1 MLVWGEMKI
10 LNRREPFI
18 LFLGDLTLF
27 FLSLWIALAIRY
39 AGMPSF
45 VLIKQHIIPFA
56 ALFIL
61 WIFVFFIAGLYEKHT
76 LVFKSKL
83 PALILNIQIIN
94 SLIAVLFFYL
104 IPFFGITPKTV
115 LFVHLIVS
123 FALIVVWRVVLVER
137 LGFRHR
143 DNAILI
149 GAGRAG
155 VVSRTS
161 VDIARSDFAESTA
174 RHDFA
179 KSEMQ
184 ELKEEVNGNERY
196 NFIFI
201 SSVDLDQLDGIA
213 FQEEVV
219 EKVYSENISSIVIDL
234 KHEKANSI
242 LPSLYNL
249 IFSNVRFLDM
259 YKVYEEVFDRIPLS
273 LVGYNWFLENI
284 SFSPHTMYDV
294 LKRIMDVVI
303 AGILCVLSL
312 VVYPFVIFAIKIED
326 GAPVFIKQ
334 ERIGEGNRTIYL
346 WKFRSMRGSDKGVWL
361 SEKDARVTKVGRF
374 IRKTRIDELP
384 QLWNVVKGDISLIGP
399 RPDIVDLGKKLA
411 HKLPYYTV
419 RNLIKPGLSGWAQL
433 KQVAPPQ
440 SLEETRT
447 RLAYDLYYLKNRSFL
462 LDLVIALKTIK
473 VLLMRT
479 GR

>member
-1 MLVWGEMKI
+1 MEI
-10 LNRREPFI
+10 LNRREPVI
-18 LFLGDLTLF
+18 LFLGDLVLF
-27 FLSLWIALAIRY
+27 SLSLWIALAIRY
-39 AGMPSF
+39 AVFPSVGLVNQHILPFALLF
-45 VLIKQHIIPFA
+45 VLWA
-56 ALFIL
+56 
-61 WIFVFFIAGLYEKHT
+61 FVFFIAGLYEKHT

-83 PALILNIQIIN
+83 PSLILNIQIIN

-123 FALIVVWRVVLVER
+123 FVLIVVWRVVLFQR
-137 LGFRHR
+137 FGFRHR

-149 GAGRAG
+149 GAGP
-155 VVSRTS
+155 
-161 VDIARSDFAESTA
+161 
-174 RHDFA
+174 
-179 KSEMQ
+179 EMK
-184 ELKEEVNGNERY
+184 ELREEVNGNERY
-196 NFIFI
+196 NLTFI

-219 EKVYSENISSIVIDL
+219 EKVYSENVSSIVIDL

-284 SFSPHTMYDV
+284 SFSPHTMYDAM
-294 LKRIMDVVI
+294 KRIMDVFI
-303 AGILCVLSL
+303 AGILGILFL
-312 VVYPFVIFAIKIED
+312 VVYPFVILAIKIED
-326 GAPVFIKQ
+326 GGLAFIKQ
-334 ERIGEGNRTIYL
+334 ERIGEGNRIIHL
-346 WKFRSMRGSDKGVWL
+346 WKFRSMRGNDKGVWL
-361 SEKDARVTKVGRF
+361 SEEDSRITKVGYF
-374 IRKTRIDELP
+374 IRRTRIDELP

-411 HKLPYYTV
+411 HELPYYTV

-433 KQVAPPQ
+433 KQNSPPQ
-440 SLEETRT
+440 SIEEARV

-462 LDLVIALKTIK
+462 LDVIIALKTIK

>member
-1 MLVWGEMKI
+1 MEI
-10 LNRREPFI
+10 LNRREPI
-18 LFLGDLTLF
+18 VLFLGDFVLF
-27 FLSLWIALAIRY
+27 LVSLWVALALRY
-39 AGMPSF
+39 RGVPSF
-45 VLIKQHIIPFA
+45 ILIQQHILPFA
-56 ALFIL
+56 ILFAL
-61 WIFVFFIAGLYEKHT
+61 WVFVFFIAGLYEKHT

-94 SLIAVLFFYL
+94 SLIAVVFFYF
-104 IPFFGITPKTV
+104 IPLFGITPKTV
-115 LFVHLIVS
+115 LFIHLIVS
-123 FALIVVWRVVLVER
+123 FALIVLWRVFLIER
-137 LGFRHR
+137 FGFRKR

-149 GAGRAG
+149 SAGP
-155 VVSRTS
+155 
-161 VDIARSDFAESTA
+161 
-174 RHDFA
+174 
-179 KSEMQ
+179 EMK

-196 NFIFI
+196 NFTFI

-219 EKVYSENISSIVIDL
+219 EKVYSENVSSIVIDL

-284 SFSPHTMYDV
+284 SFSPHTMYDAM
-294 LKRIMDVVI
+294 KRITDVFI
-303 AGILCVLSL
+303 AGILGICSL
-312 VVYPFVIFAIKIED
+312 IVYPFVLLAIKIED
-326 GAPVFIKQ
+326 GGPIFIKQ
-334 ERIGEGNRTIYL
+334 ERIGKGNRTIYL

-361 SEKDARVTKVGRF
+361 SLKDTRVTKVGGF

-411 HKLPYYTV
+411 HELPYYTV

-433 KQVAPPQ
+433 KQDTPPQ
-440 SLEETRT
+440 SLEETRV

-462 LDLVIALKTIK
+462 LDLIIALKTIK
-473 VLLMRT
+473 VLFMRT
-479 GR
+479 GK

>member
-1 MLVWGEMKI
+1 MEI
-10 LNRREPFI
+10 LNRREPVI
-18 LFLGDLTLF
+18 LFLGDLVLF
-27 FLSLWIALAIRY
+27 SLSLWIALAIRY
-39 AGMPSF
+39 AVFPSVGLVNQHILPFALLF
-45 VLIKQHIIPFA
+45 VLWA
-56 ALFIL
+56 
-61 WIFVFFIAGLYEKHT
+61 FVFFIAGLYEKHT

-83 PALILNIQIIN
+83 PSLILNIQIIN

-104 IPFFGITPKTV
+104 IPFFGITPKNL
-115 LFVHLIVS
+115 LFVQLIVS
-123 FALIVVWRVVLVER
+123 FVLIVVWRVVLFQR
-137 LGFRHR
+137 FGFRHR

-149 GAGRAG
+149 GAGP
-155 VVSRTS
+155 
-161 VDIARSDFAESTA
+161 
-174 RHDFA
+174 
-179 KSEMQ
+179 EMK
-184 ELKEEVNGNERY
+184 ELREEVNGNERY
-196 NFIFI
+196 NLTFI

-219 EKVYSENISSIVIDL
+219 EKVYSENVSSIVIDL

-284 SFSPHTMYDV
+284 SFSPHTMYDAM
-294 LKRIMDVVI
+294 KRIMDVFI
-303 AGILCVLSL
+303 AGILGILFL
-312 VVYPFVIFAIKIED
+312 VVYPFVILAIKIED
-326 GAPVFIKQ
+326 GGLAFIKQ
-334 ERIGEGNRTIYL
+334 ERIGEGNRIIHL
-346 WKFRSMRGSDKGVWL
+346 WKFRSMRGNDKGVWL
-361 SEKDARVTKVGRF
+361 SEEDSRITKVGYF
-374 IRKTRIDELP
+374 IRRTRIDELP

-411 HKLPYYTV
+411 HELPYYTV

-433 KQVAPPQ
+433 KQNSPPQ
-440 SLEETRT
+440 SIEETRV

-462 LDLVIALKTIK
+462 LDVIIALKTIK